1 MQYMTNSTPK
11 MKQLRTTH
19 KSARFCDTDSR
30 THRELGSAQ
39 RSAQR
44 RSRRAHRVID
54 VAIRRPIGCSRQH
67 SVLALRLR
75 VRLTA
80 SAYEVRGGLRLDEHA
95 LRDELERDGNRGR
108 SAHRHGRHGVPS
120 CGRPPA
126 RRPRT
131 GREPSL
137 RDAHLRATAL
147 ATQAPPAAQ
156 IGRYS
161 RASRGCPQY
170 FQQTRSGSSASGIWL
185 TADWCVVGGGT
196 AACRHSIRL
205 NMCVAPKAHVY
216 RNVTLWGDG
225 NWRY

>member
-11 MKQLRTTH
+11 MKQLSTTH

-30 THRELGSAQ
+30 THRALGSAQ

-108 SAHRHGRHGVPS
+108 SAHSHGRHGVPS
-120 CGRPPA
+120 RGRPPA

-137 RDAHLRATAL
+137 RDAHLRTTAL
-147 ATQAPPAAQ
+147 LQQLRPPQQHRSVGTHVRRVGALN
-156 IGRYS
+156 ISS
-161 RASRGCPQY
+161 RRGVAHQHRAWGMLVPVR
-170 FQQTRSGSSASGIWL
+170 TRNKFS
-185 TADWCVVGGGT
+185 
-196 AACRHSIRL
+196 
-205 NMCVAPKAHVY
+205 
-216 RNVTLWGDG
+216 
-225 NWRY
+225 